1 MLEGAAP
8 AAAVRYQIVILFMVA
23 SATALV
29 VFGVVGLA
37 YRRLTS
43 SDHQL
48 RLDRL
53 VSSGERKQTT

>member
-1 MLEGAAP
+1 M
-8 AAAVRYQIVILFMVA
+8 VIVFMVA
-23 SATALV
+23 SATALG

-48 RLDRL
+48 RLKRL